1 METSAPA
8 VGNLARVIG
17 CWTKNKPADHHVDA
31 TNTPFRAPSLL
42 TAAVAKTCTELC
54 LAGCELDKLD
64 EVIGLFHGLR
74 KLDLSENR
82 ISELPPDIGNLFS
95 LKHLN
100 LSSNLIKVLPDEFQY
115 MKYLETALLFSNLIH
130 SIPDVFHSM
139 TCLVEFN
146 IFNNRL
152 LKIPPTMGKL
162 CNATAR
168 SQAPLFLAET
178 RGKGKKGD
186 PLF

>member
-1 METSAPA
+1 MRGVNYSPLIYSTVRTQS
-8 VGNLARVIG
+8 
-17 CWTKNKPADHHVDA
+17 
-31 TNTPFRAPSLL
+31 
-42 TAAVAKTCTELC
+42 
-54 LAGCELDKLD
+54 
-64 EVIGLFHGLR
+64 
-74 KLDLSENR
+74 
-82 ISELPPDIGNLFS
+82 PPDIFWDNGVTNRAIWARDLPLMTGLTSLNLHANRIVQVGRHLEPHGS
-95 LKHLN
+95 LTYLN